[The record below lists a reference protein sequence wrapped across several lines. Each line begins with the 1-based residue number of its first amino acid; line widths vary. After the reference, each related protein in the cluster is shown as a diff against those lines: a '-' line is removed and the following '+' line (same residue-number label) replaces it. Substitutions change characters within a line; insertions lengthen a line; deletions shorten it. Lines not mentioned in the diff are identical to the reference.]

1 MIRRMIKLCS
11 RLGAK
16 HIPQLK
22 KVSISMPEEPQS
34 SPEEPRPSSEEPQS
48 SLQPPRAPKPEF
60 LTETRF
66 DEFNLPAEVL
76 AGLKDA
82 GFVHCTPIQAQT
94 LPVLLTGRDV
104 AGQAQTGT
112 GKTAAF
118 LVTVLNRL
126 LSEPAKSDGLPQA
139 LIVAPTRELSQ
150 QIYEEAKVL
159 CRHTQLTLVQVVG
172 GVDYVKQADILR
184 GGVDIV
190 ICTPGRII
198 DYYKQK
204 IFKTE
209 GIKVLVIDEADR
221 LLDLGFAQDMR
232 YILRKLP
239 AYDQRQSM
247 LFSAT
252 LSYRV
257 MELTYE
263 YMNLPEFISVTPQI
277 VTVEGIEQSL
287 FHVGVDKKIPLIL
300 GLLKREE
307 WNRMLIFVNTKS
319 GVEYLTYKLKGN
331 GWPAEGIT
339 GDLPQRKRFRLMAQ
353 YKKGE
358 LKILVATDVASRGI
372 HVEDISHVINYDLPQ
387 DSENYIHRIGR
398 TARAGKTGTAISLA
412 CEKYVFHLEPL
423 EKMLDYKIPVV
434 WPEDDWYVEDHSKPF
449 PVKRKTRLKSSSQR
463 RTRSVENKKRVV
475 SKPPEKRKPS
485 SFPGAF
491 FGFGPQPVETEPESQ
506 ETKPQ
511 PVETEPEP
519 QGTGTKPEPQG
530 IKPEPQE
537 TKPRSQ
543 ETKPRSQETKPR
555 SQETKPRSQET
566 KPRSQETKPRSQETK
581 PRSQKTK
588 PKSQET
594 KPRSQETKPKSQ
606 ETKPKSQETKPV
618 SQETKAESAEQK
630 PKTAEKKRR
639 GPRRRKRPAAKAPA
653 PQASPPKPSDVENP
667 LD

>member
-1 MIRRMIKLCS
+1 MIKLCA

-16 HIPQLK
+16 HIPQPK

-34 SPEEPRPSSEEPQS
+34 SPEEPQSLPEEPQLSPEEPQS
-48 SLQPPRAPKPEF
+48 SPQETQSLPQESQSSPEEPQSSVQPPRAPKPEF

-82 GFVHCTPIQAQT
+82 GFEHCTPIQAQT
-94 LPVLLTGRDV
+94 LPVSLTGRDV

-118 LVTVLNRL
+118 LVTVLNSL
-126 LSEPAKSDGLPQA
+126 LSEPARSDGLPQA

-209 GIKVLVIDEADR
+209 GIKSLVIDEADR

-239 AYDQRQSM
+239 AYDKRQSM

-263 YMNLPEFISVTPQI
+263 YMNLPEFISVTPQN

-287 FHVGVDKKIPLIL
+287 FHVGIDKKVPLLL

-319 GVEYLTYKLKGN
+319 GVEYLTHKLKGN

-387 DSENYIHRIGR
+387 DSENYVHRIGR
-398 TARAGKTGTAISLA
+398 TARAGKTGNAISLA

-434 WPEDDWYVEDHSKPF
+434 WPEEDWYLEDRSKPF
-449 PVKRKTRLKSSSQR
+449 PTKRKTRLKSSTQR
-463 RTRSVENKKRVV
+463 RTRSVDNKKQVQR
-475 SKPPEKRKPS
+475 KPQTKRKPS

-491 FGFGPQPVETEPESQ
+491 FGFGPQPVETEPESL

-511 PVETEPEP
+511 PAEADPQPPE
-519 QGTGTKPEPQG
+519 TKPESP
-530 IKPEPQE
+530 E
-537 TKPRSQ
+537 TKP
-543 ETKPRSQETKPR
+543 E
-555 SQETKPRSQET
+555 
-566 KPRSQETKPRSQETK
+566 
-581 PRSQKTK
+581 SQKTK
-588 PKSQET
+588 TESSEQ
-594 KPRSQETKPKSQ
+594 KPKI
-606 ETKPKSQETKPV
+606 
-618 SQETKAESAEQK
+618 AEQK
-630 PKTAEKKRR
+630 PKTAEKRRR
-639 GPRRRKRPAAKAPA
+639 GPRRRKRPAAKAQA
-653 PQASPPKPSDVENP
+653 PQAKTPKPNDVENSQ
-667 LD
+667 

>member
-1 MIRRMIKLCS
+1 M
-11 RLGAK
+11 
-16 HIPQLK
+16 
-22 KVSISMPEEPQS
+22 
-34 SPEEPRPSSEEPQS
+34 SEEPQS
-48 SLQPPRAPKPEF
+48 SLQPPRAPKPDF

-66 DEFNLPAEVL
+66 DEFDLPAEVL

-82 GFVHCTPIQAQT
+82 GFVNCTPIQAQT
-94 LPVLLTGRDV
+94 LPVSLTGRDV

-118 LVTVLNRL
+118 MVTVLSGL
-126 LSEPAKSDGLPQA
+126 LSEPAKKDGLPLA

-159 CRHTQLTLVQVVG
+159 CRHTRLTLVQVVG

-184 GGVDIV
+184 AGVDIV

-239 AYDQRQSM
+239 PYDQRQSM

-263 YMNLPEFISVTPQI
+263 YMNLPEFISITPQT

-287 FHVGVDKKIPLIL
+287 FHVGIDKKIPLLL

-307 WNRMLIFVNTKS
+307 WNRVLIFVNTKS
-319 GVEYLTYKLKGN
+319 GVDYLTYKLKGN

-353 YKKGE
+353 FKKGD

-387 DSENYIHRIGR
+387 DSENYVHRIGR
-398 TARAGKTGTAISLA
+398 TARAGKTGKAISLA

-434 WPEDDWYVEDHSKPF
+434 WPEEDWYVEDRSKPF
-449 PVKRKTRLKSSSQR
+449 PAKRKARLKSSTQR
-463 RTRSVENKKRVV
+463 RSRSAENKKRVQ
-475 SKPPEKRKPS
+475 RKPQTKRDPS
-485 SFPGAF
+485 HFPGAF
-491 FGFGPQPVETEPESQ
+491 FGFGPEPVVAKS
-506 ETKPQ
+506 
-511 PVETEPEP
+511 EP
-519 QGTGTKPEPQG
+519 QNSKA
-530 IKPEPQE
+530 KPQE
-537 TKPRSQ
+537 TNA
-543 ETKPRSQETKPR
+543 T
-555 SQETKPRSQET
+555 
-566 KPRSQETKPRSQETK
+566 
-581 PRSQKTK
+581 
-588 PKSQET
+588 
-594 KPRSQETKPKSQ
+594 
-606 ETKPKSQETKPV
+606 
-618 SQETKAESAEQK
+618 SAEPK
-630 PKTAEKKRR
+630 PKTAEKKKRPPRKRR
-639 GPRRRKRPAAKAPA
+639 RPAAKAPKTDT
-653 PQASPPKPSDVENP
+653 PKSGDV
-667 LD
+667 